1 MQFRHVSR
9 DEGLVLQSRDSVL
22 AIDVSSYSE
31 THAFLSPYTWGK
43 DIRIYVPGMPGE
55 FAHSVEGIWQ
65 GLKIVEGRIDK
76 KYFTMRPRKRRG
88 VVSGHQLG
96 NEILGLVEARE
107 VIYIPVYFSYL
118 ESYVD
123 AGIFEDW
130 LDVLIG
136 GRQVVFFDTESNG
149 DIRVDEHLAH
159 SAVLSTY
166 MNLLLWARIPEK
178 YRRPPSESPRRDL
191 GSEIEDFEPPAD

>member
-43 DIRIYVPGMPGE
+43 DIRIDVPGMPGE

-65 GLKIVEGRIDK
+65 GLKIVDGRIDR
-76 KYFTMRPRKRRG
+76 KYLTMRPRKRRG
-88 VVSGHQLG
+88 VVSGHQFG
-96 NEILGLVEARE
+96 NEILDLVRARQE
-107 VIYIPVYFSYL
+107 VLFPVYFSYL
-118 ESYVD
+118 EKHVD
-123 AGIFEDW
+123 AGIFEEL
-130 LDVLIG
+130 LDILIG
-136 GRQVVFFDTESNG
+136 GRQVMFFDTESNG
-149 DIRVDEHLAH
+149 DIRINEPLAH
-159 SAVLSTY
+159 SAVLRTD

-178 YRRPPSESPRRDL
+178 Y
-191 GSEIEDFEPPAD
+191 